1 MKTLLLILLLVP
13 IMSFGQAPESFNYQA
28 VVRDAGG
35 LILNNQ
41 PVGMRL
47 TVQQGSIGGTAVY
60 TETFTSTTNGYGL
73 VNLEIGTGTSTD
85 DFSTIDWANGPYFME
100 TAVDVT
106 GSTNYSVMG
115 TSQLMS
121 VPYALYAKTSG
132 NGEGPQGPQ
141 GDQGPPGP
149 QGVQG
154 LTGAQGPTG
163 QNGNG
168 IVSTTDN
175 GDGTFTLTYTDGSSF
190 TTSNLTGPQGAQGN
204 TGDTGQQGIQGNTG
218 AQGPAGDDG
227 IDGIDGIDG
236 QDGPQGAQGIQGT
249 QGATG
254 QQGIQG
260 NIGAQGPAGDDG
272 ASGLDPIDFSN
283 MSCALKA
290 DLDQSP
296 QPQYGEAIIVKAKDD
311 LMNGQPVFWSYDL
324 TGVTGA
330 SAESLPSQNQ
340 AMGICLEDIAA
351 GTSGKIL
358 ISGFATA
365 RYQNTY
371 ALGYETVILNS
382 ITNGSIRSLTNAT
395 TFLDSGGSGGDYT
408 GNENYSITFDAGV
421 GYDTKITVNDFQ
433 FEHTTFSMYDRLG
446 IQGSNDGIT
455 FTNLNVQ
462 WLQSSANTTPP
473 YGNSFAGG
481 SWNSGAASYGWIV
494 PKDASI
500 AILIGG
506 VPGNTFPAD
515 IVTAYRY
522 IRFYFNSDLN
532 INDIGWDI
540 TLAPNTPYNT
550 ALTIAEGTS
559 LYLENSYPAQRL
571 TSDNTTQVVFGFNA
585 CSNTDNDSVLI
596 RVAPPRD

>member
-1 MKTLLLILLLVP
+1 MKVLLAILLLVP
-13 IMSFGQAPESFNYQA
+13 MMSFGQAPESFNYQA

-35 LILNNQ
+35 IILNNQ

-85 DFSTIDWANGPYFME
+85 DFTIIDWANGPYFME

-141 GDQGPPGP
+141 GDQGPTGP

-204 TGDTGQQGIQGNTG
+204 TGATGQQGIQGNT
-218 AQGPAGDDG
+218 
-227 IDGIDGIDG
+227 
-236 QDGPQGAQGIQGT
+236 
-249 QGATG
+249 
-254 QQGIQG
+254 
-260 NIGAQGPAGDDG
+260 GAQGPAGDDG

-351 GTSGKIL
+351 GTSGKVL

-365 RYQNTY
+365 RCQNAY
-371 ALGYETVILNS
+371 AAGYETVILGG
-382 ITNGSIRSLTNAT
+382 ITDGTIVTLSNAT
-395 TFLDSGGSGGDYT
+395 TFLDSGGSGGDYSS
-408 GNENYSITFDAGV
+408 NENYSITFDAGI
-421 GYDTKITVNDFQ
+421 GYDTKITVNDFT
-433 FEHTTFSMYDRLG
+433 FEHTDFSMYDKLG
-446 IQGSNDGIT
+446 IQGSNDGIN
-455 FTNLNVQ
+455 FTNLNVP
-462 WLQSSANTTPP
+462 WLQSSVVTTPP
-473 YGNSFAGG
+473 YGTSFGG
-481 SWNSGAASYGWIV
+481 SQWSSAGSDNGWII
-494 PKDASI
+494 PKNTPR

-522 IRFYFNSDLN
+522 IRFYFNSDSSTN
-532 INDIGWDI
+532 RMGWDI
-540 TLAPNTPYNT
+540 TLAPNTPYG
-550 ALTIAEGTS
+550 ADPIAEGTS

-571 TSDNTTQVVFGFNA
+571 TSGNTTQVVFGFNA

>member
-1 MKTLLLILLLVP
+1 MKRFLLSLVAIATLSLSSLA
-13 IMSFGQAPESFNYQA
+13 QAPEGFNYQA
-28 VVRDAGG
+28 VVRNAGG
-35 LILNNQ
+35 IILNNQ
-41 PVGMRL
+41 AVGMRL

-73 VNLEIGTGTSTD
+73 VNLEVGTGTSTD
-85 DFSTIDWANGPYFME
+85 DFSTIDWASGPYFME

-106 GSTNYSVMG
+106 GGTTYSVMG

-132 NGEGPQGPQ
+132 NGEGPAGT
-141 GDQGPPGP
+141 D
-149 QGVQG
+149 GVDGQDG
-154 LTGAQGPTG
+154 IGAQGPE
-163 QNGNG
+163 
-168 IVSTTDN
+168 
-175 GDGTFTLTYTDGSSF
+175 
-190 TTSNLTGPQGAQGN
+190 GPQGATGNNGINGAPGLQGP
-204 TGDTGQQGIQGNTG
+204 I
-218 AQGPAGDDG
+218 GPAGDDG
-227 IDGIDGIDG
+227 IDGDDGIQGLTGSTGPQGNQGIHGIDG

-249 QGATG
+249 QGAQGNTGATG

-260 NIGAQGPAGDDG
+260 NTGAQGPAGDDG

-351 GTSGKIL
+351 GTSGKVL

-365 RYQNTY
+365 RCQNAY
-371 ALGYETVILNS
+371 AAGYETVILGG
-382 ITNGSIRSLTNAT
+382 ITDGTIVTLSNAT
-395 TFLDSGGSGGDYT
+395 TFLDSGGSGGDYSS
-408 GNENYSITFDAGV
+408 NENYSITFDAGI
-421 GYDTKITVNDFQ
+421 GYDTKITVNDFT
-433 FEHTTFSMYDRLG
+433 FEHTDFSMYDKLG
-446 IQGSNDGIT
+446 IQGSNDGIN
-455 FTNLNVQ
+455 FTNLNVP
-462 WLQSSANTTPP
+462 WLQSSVVTTPP
-473 YGNSFAGG
+473 YGTSFGG
-481 SWNSGAASYGWIV
+481 SQWSSAGSDNGWII
-494 PKDASI
+494 PKNTPR

-522 IRFYFNSDLN
+522 IRFYFNSDSSTN
-532 INDIGWDI
+532 RMGWDI
-540 TLAPNTPYNT
+540 TLAPNTPYG
-550 ALTIAEGTS
+550 ADPIAEGTS

-571 TSDNTTQVVFGFNA
+571 TSGNTTQVVFGFNA

>member
-1 MKTLLLILLLVP
+1 MRILLSLVA
-13 IMSFGQAPESFNYQA
+13 IATISLSSFGQAPEGFKYQA
-28 VVRDAGG
+28 VVRDSGN

-41 PVGMRL
+41 AVGMRL

-100 TAVDVT
+100 TAVDFLGGMTWV
-106 GSTNYSVMG
+106 VMG

-141 GDQGPPGP
+141 GDQGPTGP
-149 QGVQG
+149 QGVQGATGLQGLTGPQGPQGSTGPQG

-175 GDGTFTLTYTDGSSF
+175 DDGTFTITYTDGSIF
-190 TTSNLTGPQGAQGN
+190 TTSNLTGPQGAQGI
-204 TGDTGQQGIQGNTG
+204 QGIQG
-218 AQGPAGDDG
+218 AQGN
-227 IDGIDGIDG
+227 
-236 QDGPQGAQGIQGT
+236 T
-249 QGATG
+249 GATG

-260 NIGAQGPAGDDG
+260 NTGAQGPAGDDG

-283 MSCALKA
+283 ISCALKA
-290 DLDQSP
+290 DLDQST

-330 SAESLPSQNQ
+330 YAESLPSQNQ

-433 FEHTTFSMYDRLG
+433 FEHSTFSMYDRLG

-462 WLQSSANTTPP
+462 WLQSSAITTPP

-481 SWNSGAASYGWIV
+481 SSGAASYGWIV

-522 IRFYFNSDLN
+522 IRFYFNSDGS

-550 ALTIAEGTS
+550 VLTIAEGTS

>member
-1 MKTLLLILLLVP
+1 
-13 IMSFGQAPESFNYQA
+13 MSFGQAPESFNYQA
-28 VVRDAGG
+28 VIRDAGG

-41 PVGMRL
+41 SVGLKL
-47 TVQQGSIGGTAVY
+47 TIQLGSIGGPAVY
-60 TETFTSTTNGYGL
+60 TETFASTTNDYGI
-73 VNLEIGTGTSTD
+73 VNLQIGTGTSTD
-85 DFSTIDWANGPYFME
+85 DFTIIDWANGPFFME
-100 TAVDVT
+100 TAVDVS
-106 GSTNYSVMG
+106 GGTNYSVMG

-141 GDQGPPGP
+141 GDQGPTGP
-149 QGVQG
+149 QGVQGATGLQGLTGPQGPQGSTGPQG

-175 GDGTFTLTYTDGSSF
+175 DDGTFTITYTDGSIF
-190 TTSNLTGPQGAQGN
+190 TTSNLTGPQGAQGI
-204 TGDTGQQGIQGNTG
+204 QGIQG
-218 AQGPAGDDG
+218 AQGN
-227 IDGIDGIDG
+227 
-236 QDGPQGAQGIQGT
+236 T
-249 QGATG
+249 GATG

-260 NIGAQGPAGDDG
+260 NTGAQGPAGDDG

-283 MSCALKA
+283 ISCALKA

-382 ITNGSIRSLTNAT
+382 ITNGSTRSLTNAT

-446 IQGSNDGIT
+446 IQVSNDGIT

-462 WLQSSANTTPP
+462 WLQSSAITTPP
-473 YGNSFAGG
+473 YGISFAGG
-481 SWNSGAASYGWIV
+481 SSGAASYGWIV

-522 IRFYFNSDLN
+522 IRFYFNSDD
-532 INDIGWDI
+532 ITNDIGWDI
-540 TLAPNTPYNT
+540 TLAPNTPYTPYNT
-550 ALTIAEGTS
+550 VLTIAEGTS

>member
-1 MKTLLLILLLVP
+1 M
-13 IMSFGQAPESFNYQA
+13 MSFGQAPESFNYQA

-35 LILNNQ
+35 IILNNQ

-85 DFSTIDWANGPYFME
+85 DFTIIDWANGPYFME

-141 GDQGPPGP
+141 GDQGPTGP

-204 TGDTGQQGIQGNTG
+204 TGATGQQGIQGNT
-218 AQGPAGDDG
+218 
-227 IDGIDGIDG
+227 
-236 QDGPQGAQGIQGT
+236 
-249 QGATG
+249 
-254 QQGIQG
+254 
-260 NIGAQGPAGDDG
+260 GAQGPAGDDG

-351 GTSGKIL
+351 GTSGKVL

-365 RYQNTY
+365 RCQNAY
-371 ALGYETVILNS
+371 AAGYETVILGG
-382 ITNGSIRSLTNAT
+382 ITDGTIVTLSNAT
-395 TFLDSGGSGGDYT
+395 TFLDSGGSGGDYSS
-408 GNENYSITFDAGV
+408 NENYSITFDAGI
-421 GYDTKITVNDFQ
+421 GYDTKITVNDFT
-433 FEHTTFSMYDRLG
+433 FEHTDFSMYDKLG
-446 IQGSNDGIT
+446 IQGSNDGIN
-455 FTNLNVQ
+455 FTNLNVP
-462 WLQSSANTTPP
+462 WLQSSVVTTPP
-473 YGNSFAGG
+473 YGTSFGG
-481 SWNSGAASYGWIV
+481 SQWSSAGSDNGWII
-494 PKDASI
+494 PKNTPR

-522 IRFYFNSDLN
+522 IRFYFNSDSSTN
-532 INDIGWDI
+532 RMGWDI
-540 TLAPNTPYNT
+540 TLAPNTPYG
-550 ALTIAEGTS
+550 ADPIAEGTS

-571 TSDNTTQVVFGFNA
+571 TSGNTTQVVFGFNA

>member
-1 MKTLLLILLLVP
+1 MKRILLSLVA
-13 IMSFGQAPESFNYQA
+13 IATLSLSSLAQAPEGFNYQA
-28 VVRDAGG
+28 VVRNAGG
-35 LILNNQ
+35 IILNNQ

-85 DFSTIDWANGPYFME
+85 DFTIIDWANGPFFME
-100 TAVDVT
+100 TAVDVS
-106 GSTNYSVMG
+106 GGTNYSVMG

-141 GDQGPPGP
+141 GDQGPTGP
-149 QGVQG
+149 QGVQGATGLQGLTGPQGPQGSTGPQG

-175 GDGTFTLTYTDGSSF
+175 DDGTFTITYTDGSIF
-190 TTSNLTGPQGAQGN
+190 TTSNLTGPQGAQGI
-204 TGDTGQQGIQGNTG
+204 QGIQG
-218 AQGPAGDDG
+218 AQGN
-227 IDGIDGIDG
+227 
-236 QDGPQGAQGIQGT
+236 T
-249 QGATG
+249 GATG

-260 NIGAQGPAGDDG
+260 NTGAQGPAGDDG

-283 MSCALKA
+283 ISCALKA

-382 ITNGSIRSLTNAT
+382 ITNGSTRSLTNAT

-446 IQGSNDGIT
+446 IQVSNDGIT

-462 WLQSSANTTPP
+462 WLQSSAITTPP
-473 YGNSFAGG
+473 YGISFAGG
-481 SWNSGAASYGWIV
+481 SSGAASYGWIV

-522 IRFYFNSDLN
+522 IRFYFNSDD
-532 INDIGWDI
+532 ITNDIGWDI
-540 TLAPNTPYNT
+540 TLAPNTPYTPYNT
-550 ALTIAEGTS
+550 VLTIAEGTS